1 MGLEDGNT
9 IASYINS
16 LSVLTETQKKE
27 LIQSAPKSLEEVSF
41 WLKEHG
47 LDKPKT
53 PDSNNPFAALADS
66 GKNRMPVN
74 QNKFSNVLFMKNA
87 QMPGI
92 HTPFSSNE
100 WVEAS
105 KYDDYSLGLSI
116 QKCSA
121 SEDIKPVLY
130 SAQTSAPAQTKTS
143 KTVETP
149 DDEKQVE
156 EAKKEASVRSI
167 QNGVKTALGEVYAR
181 KAKEGDVSKTWDNM
195 KEFFGSDLASSSV
208 ARNLYAE
215 AKSAELMERARTG
228 NLTVKEYHEAKVEM
242 AMDLLPTEGLS
253 EDEKRLLKEKL
264 SSLTNE
270 KLAVFIDKI
279 RYAKG
284 SEYDDLKNTVKKMVA
299 EAIAAKSP
307 DSNGGGVPVEAYVED
322 AHNDNPLTF
331 EKVFFLERGV
341 PYNSENIDD
350 YNQKAAMYALSAN
363 IVQRSENVHS
373 YLDEALKQVKFN
385 SQGAENP
392 EVIKNSENN
401 LKNGIILALKELYG
415 DDEAKIQQ
423 ALKELLGDDSIKYQ
437 DGKLVS
443 DLPAGVNAYSLTL
456 IAEKILK
463 NTDENTAKILDG
475 KTVDDFKK
483 EMTDSYRFAY
493 GEKNARQ
500 LARAFEEDQKKGVQ
514 YIKTAAAIA
523 SGAVAAGSM
532 LMFPYCTPL
541 VGKAVIAAGSLI
553 GVAGSSSVDI
563 IENSTKEGGMTEE
576 DKEAIKEEL
585 LQNAA
590 LFVVSYGAGVAGGS
604 AKAALLAK
612 NCPKLVALAADIGL
626 DSTISLIG
634 DLAITG
640 QIDLTAEGV
649 SQLIAQLTGVM
660 AQKAAAKLAV
670 KNAPH
675 GETNIPK
682 ENIAGIEKDG
692 VKYEHGMGRKNL
704 KGTKFE
710 DIMSLNPQE
719 FKKRLN
725 EKYPDPK
732 AMFDDAELLESL
744 ARDLTPEMRAKLK
757 ECVTPE
763 NIDDILGFLQNQKIS
778 DDMLSDVC
786 KLAKEQPETVQPLN
800 LLYNTQGTLSPSYC
814 LEIQDLMAK
823 YPDKAQ
829 QIIKDSDAVLN
840 FKRNSYDSDYLG
852 QDDAAFIKY
861 VTENPELKNEAYLL
875 MSSNRNFKIIAGT
888 ERNDFAAIQRLRN
901 ENPQYSKRIMALA
914 VETGRPYS
922 EIEAIINSLTP
933 GNDKEVLKMALN
945 NPNLRIDANRQDFRI
960 INQLKK
966 TYPYLGDDIV
976 KLACNKNM
984 DVIGVQK
991 LTNLMANH
999 PEFRNDIMRLS
1010 QEKILDYDN
1019 IFKTLQ
1025 DFQVH
1030 PEFREIMFNP
1040 EKTEFDFI
1048 SKQAPDADVKQ
1059 KRESI
1064 LNQVSNVVDPKQ
1076 MNRLK
1081 NALGDKIYNINWEK
1095 MISENASPQ
1104 EIKKV
1109 FTDLYERTKFFARLD
1124 FLEKKFGKNG
1134 RWASEMNEISDK
1146 AVVRIKDGES
1156 FDDVLSSIA
1165 NDVHNDVRA
1174 HRRPNDTGAN
1184 NANDEAGVSR
1194 NNPETKDV
1202 QYMTP
1207 YGENNYGEY
1216 KERFDKIKSKR
1227 PPRKSPYPD
1236 MEVTNIVPEAGL
1248 MIHPSAAASYDAGMR
1263 HINDRYKELGPL
1275 IQKVNSG
1282 QPLSKSELKQAK
1294 AKIAEIHYLM
1304 TNIMPYRRGSAGI
1317 ADTLTRS
1324 LCKSLGID
1332 LPPLKKGV
1340 ALDLEAFHL
1349 NLDEYI
1355 KQWDSFF
1362 EA

>member
-16 LSVLTETQKKE
+16 LTVLTETQKKE

-53 PDSNNPFAALADS
+53 FDKSNPFASLADS
-66 GKNRMPVN
+66 GKTSKTLN
-74 QNKFSNVLFMKNA
+74 QNKHSNVLFNKKA
-87 QMPGI
+87 QMPNI
-92 HTPFSSNE
+92 HTPFSSKE
-100 WVEAS
+100 WAEAS

-121 SEDIKPVLY
+121 SDDVKPVLY
-130 SAQTSAPAQTKTS
+130 SAQVSSSAQTKTAKS
-143 KTVETP
+143 AETP
-149 DDEKQVE
+149 QDEKQAE

-167 QNGVKTALGEVYAR
+167 QNGVNTALGEVYAR
-181 KAKEGDVSKTWDNM
+181 KAKEGDVSKTWDNI
-195 KEFFGSDLASSSV
+195 KDFFGSDLASSSV
-208 ARNLYAE
+208 AKNLYVE

-242 AMDLLPTEGLS
+242 AIDLLPTEELS
-253 EDEKRLLKEKL
+253 DEEKKLLKENL
-264 SSLTNE
+264 SSLTIE

-279 RYAKG
+279 RYA
-284 SEYDDLKNTVKKMVA
+284 EIDRYDDLKNTVKKMVA
-299 EAIAAKSP
+299 EASAAKNP
-307 DSNGGGVPVEAYVED
+307 ESNGGGVPVSGYVED
-322 AHNDNPLTF
+322 AHNDKPLTF
-331 EKVFFLERGV
+331 EQVFFIERGV

-363 IVQRSENVHS
+363 VVQRNENVHS
-373 YLDEALKQVKFN
+373 YLDESLKQVKFN

-401 LKNGIILALKELYG
+401 LKTGIILALKELYG

-423 ALKELLGDDSIKYQ
+423 ALNELLGDDSIKYQ

-443 DLPAGVNAYSLTL
+443 DLTAGVNGYSLKL

-475 KTVDDFKK
+475 KTVEDFKK

-500 LARAFEEDQKKGVQ
+500 LAKAFEEDQKKGVQ
-514 YIKTAAAIA
+514 YIKSAAAVA

-532 LMFPYCTPL
+532 LIFPYCTPL
-541 VGKAVIAAGSLI
+541 VGKAVITAGSLI
-553 GVAGSSSVDI
+553 GVAGSSGVDI

-576 DKEAIKEEL
+576 DKEAIKEEI

-590 LFVVSYGAGVAGGS
+590 LFVISYGAGGVGNS

-612 NCPKLVALAADIGL
+612 NCPKLVACTADIGL

-634 DLAITG
+634 DLVVTG
-640 QIDLTAEGV
+640 QIDLTAEGL

-660 AQKAAAKLAV
+660 AQKAAAKRAL
-670 KNAPH
+670 KNTPQ

-682 ENIAGIEKDG
+682 ENIKPSDGDIEVTRID
-692 VKYEHGMGRKNL
+692 N
-704 KGTKFE
+704 
-710 DIMSLNPQE
+710 
-719 FKKRLN
+719 KKRLN

-744 ARDLTPEMRAKLK
+744 ARDLTHEMRAKLK

-786 KLAKEQPETVQPLN
+786 KLAKEYPETVRPLN
-800 LLYNTQGTLSPSYC
+800 LLYNTQASISPSYYT
-814 LEIQDLMAK
+814 EILDLMAK

-829 QIIKDSDAVLN
+829 MIIKDSDAVLN
-840 FKRNSYDSDYLG
+840 FKRKCYDSDYLG
-852 QDDAAFIKY
+852 PDDAEFVKY
-861 VTENPELKNEAYLL
+861 ITEKPELKNEAYLL

-888 ERNDFAAIQRLRN
+888 ERNDFAAIQHLKN
-901 ENPQYSKRIMALA
+901 QYPQYSKRIMGLA

-922 EIEAIINSLTP
+922 EIEAIIKSLTP
-933 GNDKEVLKMALN
+933 ANDNEVLKMALN
-945 NPNLRIDANRQDFRI
+945 NPNLRIDSNRQDFRI

-999 PEFRNDIMRLS
+999 PEFRNDIIRLS
-1010 QEKILDYDN
+1010 QEKMLDYDN

-1040 EKTEFDFI
+1040 DKTEFDFI
-1048 SKQAPDADVKQ
+1048 SKKAPDMSVKQ
-1059 KRESI
+1059 ERETI
-1064 LNQVSNVVDPKQ
+1064 INQVSKVVNPVQ
-1076 MNRLK
+1076 MKRLK
-1081 NALGDKIYNINWEK
+1081 NAFGDKIYNINWEK

-1124 FLEKKFGKNG
+1124 YLEQKFGKNG

-1156 FDDVLSSIA
+1156 FDEVLSNIA

-1174 HRRPNDTGAN
+1174 NRRPNDTGAN
-1184 NANDEAGVSR
+1184 NANEQAGVSR
-1194 NNPETKDV
+1194 NTPETKDV

-1207 YGENNYGEY
+1207 YDENNYGEY
-1216 KERFDKIKSKR
+1216 KERFDRIRSKR

-1236 MEVTNIVPEAGL
+1236 MEVTNILPEAGL
-1248 MIHPSAAASYDAGMR
+1248 MIHPAAAASYDAGMK

-1282 QPLSKSELKQAK
+1282 QPMSKSELKQAK

-1317 ADTLTRS
+1317 ADTMTRS